1 MEEIT
6 EFRGQNVLIGYQA
19 GIALATNQNIAI
31 GYQAEFTVA
40 DIFMGTTGII
50 ENSNGI
56 LANYYRNQHKMEPVN
71 WLREGF

>member
-31 GYQAEFTVA
+31 GYQAEFTE
-40 DIFMGTTGII
+40 GQ
-50 ENSNGI
+50 
-56 LANYYRNQHKMEPVN
+56 LARN
-71 WLREGF
+71 